1 MPHNRTYRRTSPNS
15 SRRSHSKR
23 TGGAHQRSRSTSRE
37 SRGRSPNV
45 HAQNAKFADAP
56 SSTSYTLREAARLAT
71 ELGTSRMSP
80 QAVSTSIMG
89 TVKKIPK
96 EAIHGVLYAVLGI
109 LVMVAAQHGAENSIA
124 NAALTQSRIAANNLS
139 CAERGMGSYN
149 AATQLCKKPNHSG
162 MSAFEDSMFAGL
174 TGSRG
179 WDDAQIGAPNS
190 FSVKR
195 FHTIH
200 EEDGNVNDSAEY
212 NAAMDEARRIE
223 RDELW
228 PALHEANRQKSI
240 LDAHLK
246 NVQAGERA
254 ENRGESLNIRKSR
267 IVAESASSVAE
278 ILPVKNAADKRVVEA
293 QKHYDDAV
301 KMAHAAESASR
312 K

>member
-15 SRRSHSKR
+15 IRRSHSKR
-23 TGGAHQRSRSTSRE
+23 TGGAHPHQRSSRSTSRE
-37 SRGRSPNV
+37 SRGRSPSV
-45 HAQNAKFADAP
+45 HALNAKFADAP
-56 SSTSYTLREAARLAT
+56 SSTLREAARLAT

-195 FHTIH
+195 FHTID

-212 NAAMDEARRIE
+212 IAAMDQARKIE

-240 LDAHLK
+240 LDEPLR
-246 NVQAGERA
+246 NVQAGER
-254 ENRGESLNIRKSR
+254 EVKLHGPLNPRKSR

-278 ILPVKNAADKRVVEA
+278 ILPVKNAADERVVEA

-301 KMAHAAESASR
+301 KMAHAAEAASR